1 MFDLYKRYSIPIRKA
16 TRMLRNVTS
25 HKSWFQLVYPAR
37 CRKPDQSAGF
47 DVDAVHAAAQ
57 TEQIGIEYLFTAIYI
72 ND

>member
-1 MFDLYKRYSIPIRKA
+1 
-16 TRMLRNVTS
+16 MLRNVTS